1 MMIVVVVVVVAVVGT
16 LPRRYYIQQA
26 AQDPGCQPT
35 KNAQVIKDE
44 LPRGDQGEL

>member
-1 MMIVVVVVVVAVVGT
+1 MMIVVVVVVVEI
-16 LPRRYYIQQA
+16 LPRRYKQQA